1 MARKIIWSSEAA
13 KDVEAIFEYL
23 LQTSPLYAKR
33 FVIKTKEA
41 AHSLKTFPERGRHV
55 PEYPESGAREIFV
68 DSFRF
73 FYEVFFDCIEI
84 KGVIHMAR
92 DITKLA
98 IFE

>member
-1 MARKIIWSSEAA
+1 MARKIIWSLEAA
-13 KDVEAIFEYL
+13 NDVEAIFEYL

-41 AHSLKTFPERGRHV
+41 ANSLKTFPDRGRHV

-73 FYEVFFDCIEI
+73 FYEAFSDRVEI

-92 DITKLA
+92 DITRLG
-98 IFE
+98 ILE